1 MSSVSPK
8 KTPLLDKE
16 ESRNRGMNQGLED
29 SGGGGFSWLTA
40 LGFAFLTF
48 NSGMAIYRSDG
59 DRGAVAFVVASY
71 LDLVLLFACLR
82 IFERTPRESPRRGV
96 LKACVWGLTTLLT
109 VMFSHKVA
117 AIMPPLVALAS
128 TPSSST
134 WTRPPSW
141 RRRGTCECCRRARWR
156 LLTGRW
162 EML

>member
-8 KTPLLDKE
+8 KLPLLDEE
-16 ESRNRGMNQGLED
+16 ESRNRGMNQGLD
-29 SGGGGFSWLTA
+29 DGDGGGFSWLTA

-71 LDLVLLFACLR
+71 LDLVLLFACIR

-117 AIMPPLVALAS
+117 AIMPPLVALVVWAMAFA
-128 TPSSST
+128 TIGGGFYAFFIH
-134 WTRPPSW
+134 RDKAAQLEEA
-141 RRRGTCECCRRARWR
+141 GN
-156 LLTGRW
+156 L
-162 EML
+162 

>member
-8 KTPLLDKE
+8 KLPLLDEE
-16 ESRNRGMNQGLED
+16 ESRNRGMNQGLD
-29 SGGGGFSWLTA
+29 DGDGGGFSWLTA

-117 AIMPPLVALAS
+117 AIMPPLVALVVWAMAFA
-128 TPSSST
+128 TIGGGFYAFFIHLDKT
-134 WTRPPSW
+134 AQLEEA
-141 RRRGTCECCRRARWR
+141 GN
-156 LLTGRW
+156 L
-162 EML
+162 